1 MRRPLPF
8 AMLVVLGVAVDQ
20 LTKYLAC
27 WLLPAGGSYP
37 VFLGVFH
44 FTHAQNTGVAFS
56 MLSGRLIAILAITG
70 VAVVGI
76 AWWYVRS
83 WRTSPAPLVAGQ
95 GLLLAGAV
103 GNLIDRIQFE
113 YVRDFLDFVPPLPF
127 IGKWAV
133 FNVADIFICVGV
145 GLFLL
150 AEFRGGSSNPP
161 KAADS
166 NAPGEKSSVERPP
179 AS

>member
-1 MRRPLPF
+1 
-8 AMLVVLGVAVDQ
+8 MLVILGVAVDQ
-20 LTKYLAC
+20 LTKYFAC
-27 WLLPAGGSYP
+27 WLLPAGASHP
-37 VFLGVFH
+37 VIQGVFH

-70 VAVVGI
+70 VASVGI
-76 AWWYVRS
+76 AWWYARS

-103 GNLIDRIQFE
+103 GNMIDRIQFQ
-113 YVRDFLDFVPPLPF
+113 YVRDFLDFVPPLPV

-133 FNVADIFICVGV
+133 FNVADIYICVGV

-150 AEFRGGSSNPP
+150 AEFRGGSSKPVP
-161 KAADS
+161 AAES
-166 NAPGEKSSVERPP
+166 NASGEKSSVERPP